1 MWLQTIR
8 LFTLLLVTF
17 AMAILLNRRAARV
30 DAERQ
35 RLGSEL
41 AAASEVQSLLLSAP
55 AAGGHYAVDAVYVPA
70 SEVGGDF
77 YQVLDRESGSR
88 LVVVGDVSGKGLRAA
103 MLVSV
108 AVGALRAAMSD
119 SPAEVLS
126 VMNSAL
132 CGSSGGGFVTCCCV
146 RLDPSGE
153 AVIANAGHLPPYLAG
168 HEAET
173 DPGLP
178 LGVVR
183 GSEYAET
190 RVTLEPNGGA
200 LVLFSDGV
208 VEAENAQRELF
219 GFERT
224 RAVSTQSARE
234 IADAAK
240 AWGQNDDITVVTIQ
254 RIASSEVRRLG

>member
-1 MWLQTIR
+1 M
-8 LFTLLLVTF
+8 
-17 AMAILLNRRAARV
+17 
-30 DAERQ
+30 
-35 RLGSEL
+35 
-41 AAASEVQSLLLSAP
+41 
-55 AAGGHYAVDAVYVPA
+55 DAVYLPA

-77 YQVLDRESGSR
+77 YQVLDLESGSR

-108 AVGALRAAMSD
+108 AVGALRAAQSD
-119 SPAEVLS
+119 SPAEVLA

-146 RLDPSGE
+146 RVDPNGE

-168 HEAET
+168 REAET

-183 GSEYAET
+183 GAEYTET
-190 RVTLEPNGGA
+190 RVTLEANGEA

-219 GFERT
+219 GFDRT
-224 RAVSTQSARE
+224 REIAGKSAQE

-240 AWGQNDDITVVTIQ
+240 AWGQNDDITVVT
-254 RIASSEVRRLG
+254 VRRNA